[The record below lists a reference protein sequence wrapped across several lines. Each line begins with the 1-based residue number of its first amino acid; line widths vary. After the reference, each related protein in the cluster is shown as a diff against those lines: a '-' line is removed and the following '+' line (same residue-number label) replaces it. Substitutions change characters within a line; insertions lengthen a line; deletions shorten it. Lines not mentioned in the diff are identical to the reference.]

1 MLGVGMGDYADRI
14 HAELSQA
21 FPVADESALKRASSL
36 LAQRQSDSPIY
47 PGERSQIHSELR
59 VLSETTRQFMMFTER
74 RFDQLDKRIDQV
86 EVRIDQVDKRI
97 DQVEQRIDQVDKR
110 IDQVELRIVQID
122 KRIDQ
127 VELRIDQ
134 IDKRIDQVDKR
145 IDQIERRFEAFETR
159 FVTIDQR
166 FGRTHTLMM
175 SGFSMLAI
183 LMSIFEFIA

>member
-1 MLGVGMGDYADRI
+1 MLSTGMGDYADRI
-14 HAELSQA
+14 QAELRQA

-36 LAQRQSDSPIY
+36 LAQRQADPPIY
-47 PGERSQIHSELR
+47 PGERSQIHSELH

-86 EVRIDQVDKRI
+86 E
-97 DQVEQRIDQVDKR
+97 QRIDQVDKR
-110 IDQVELRIVQID
+110 IDQVELRIDQVD

-127 VELRIDQ
+127 LELRIDQ
-134 IDKRIDQVDKR
+134 VDRRIDQVDKR
-145 IDQIERRFEAFETR
+145 IDQIERRFGAFETR
-159 FVTIDQR
+159 FVAIDQR

>member
-86 EVRIDQVDKRI
+86 DKRI
-97 DQVEQRIDQVDKR
+97 DQVELRIDQVDKR
-110 IDQVELRIVQID
+110 IDQVELRIGQVD

-127 VELRIDQ
+127 V
-134 IDKRIDQVDKR
+134 DKRIDQVDKR

>member
-1 MLGVGMGDYADRI
+1 MLNTGMGDYADRI
-14 HAELSQA
+14 HAELRQA

-86 EVRIDQVDKRI
+86 DKRI
-97 DQVEQRIDQVDKR
+97 DQVEQRIDQVDR
-110 IDQVELRIVQID
+110 
-122 KRIDQ
+122 
-127 VELRIDQ
+127 
-134 IDKRIDQVDKR
+134 RIDQVDKR
-145 IDQIERRFEAFETR
+145 IDQIERRFGAFETR
-159 FVTIDQR
+159 FVAIDQR